1 MKNNTIIEVTPQ
13 GFCGGVMK
21 AIQIAKEVRI
31 QHPEATIT
39 ILGNLVHNEYV
50 KSAVGYG
57 NPYDRRSKK
66 RGSNY

>member
-39 ILGNLVHNEYV
+39 ILEIGRAHV
-50 KSAVGYG
+50 
-57 NPYDRRSKK
+57 
-66 RGSNY
+66 

>member
-50 KSAVGYG
+50 KKALWAMEIHTIED
-57 NPYDRRSKK
+57 PKK
-66 RGSNY
+66 TRLE